1 MAIPQRP
8 SRVLTPI
15 DWAYML
21 RVVVVVIAVAYF
33 LAALSY
39 AFLHGGLVVSHHT
52 YA

>member
-1 MAIPQRP
+1 MAIAQRP

-21 RVVVVVIAVAYF
+21 KVVVVVLAVAYF

-39 AFLHGGLVVSHHT
+39 AFMHGGVVVPHHT